1 MLEPVQRI
9 PRYRLLLA
17 GVCVCVCVGGRR
29 RRGREEGVW
38 CRSESLHVGACAKNT
53 KILAVCLLVCV
64 CVGGGGRDVCVEEG
78 KGDGRGVCGRAH
90 IGGRNK
96 L

>member
-1 MLEPVQRI
+1 M
-9 PRYRLLLA
+9 
-17 GVCVCVCVGGRR
+17 CVCGGGERR

-64 CVGGGGRDVCVEEG
+64 CVRGGRDVCVEEG
-78 KGDGRGVCGRAH
+78 KGDGRGMCGRAH